1 MENEKKFVHLKKII
15 DEFNLHVI
23 METEG
28 YEEIEITT
36 TDVLRPGFQLASG
49 FYEYFDSN
57 RILLY
62 GRMENA
68 YLESVSS
75 EERKKACETLFSYK
89 PPVLILTRGLEPPEE
104 MVECARN
111 AHIPLLGT
119 DENTSNFTAAIIASL
134 NLKLAPEITRHGVL
148 VEAYGE
154 GILILGESGVG
165 KSETAIELVKR
176 GHRLV
181 ADDAVVIKRVS
192 SKTLVGSSPSVIKH
206 FVEIRG
212 IGIVD
217 IQKIFGMGAVKD
229 TEKIDLILNLEAWQ
243 EGKEYERLGLD
254 DEYTEILGIKIPS
267 ITVPVKP
274 GRNLAVIVEVAA
286 MNHRQKKMGYNAVKE
301 LNDRL
306 MNEFGEK

>member
-1 MENEKKFVHLKKII
+1 MENEKKFVPLKTII
-15 DEFNLHVI
+15 EEFNLRIVQKTDGF
-23 METEG
+23 ENV
-28 YEEIEITT
+28 EITT

-62 GRMENA
+62 GRMEHA

-75 EERKKACETLFSYK
+75 EERLKACEALFSYK
-89 PPVLILTRGLEPPEE
+89 PPVLILTRGIEPLPE
-104 MVECARN
+104 MLICAAKAN
-111 AHIPLLGT
+111 IPLLGT
-119 DENTSNFTAAIIASL
+119 DENTSNFTATIIAAL
-134 NLKLAPEITRHGVL
+134 NVKLAPEITRHGVL

-181 ADDAVVIKRVS
+181 ADDAVIIKRVS

-243 EGKEYERLGLD
+243 DGKEYERLGLD

-306 MNEFGEK
+306 MNEFGDK

>member
-1 MENEKKFVHLKKII
+1 MESEKYVLLKTLVE
-15 DEFNLHVI
+15 EFGLSVI
-23 METEG
+23 CSCDD
-28 YEEIEITT
+28 YENRRVITN
-36 TDVLRPGFQLASG
+36 DVLRPGLQLVSG
-49 FYEYFDSN
+49 FYEYFDKN

-62 GRMENA
+62 GKMEHA
-68 YLESVSS
+68 YLDTVSS
-75 EERKKACETLFSYK
+75 EERYSACEKLFSYGS
-89 PPVLILTRGLEPPEE
+89 PAVIITRGQQPHEE
-104 MVECARN
+104 MMECAQK
-111 AHIPLLGT
+111 AGIPLLGT
-119 DENTSNFTAAIIASL
+119 EEFTSDFMAALIASL
-134 NLKLAPEITRHGVL
+134 NIKLAPEISRHGVL
-148 VEAYGE
+148 VEVYGE

-181 ADDAVVIKRVS
+181 ADDAVNIKRVS
-192 SKTLVGSSPSVIKH
+192 SKTLVGSSPTVIKH

-229 TEKIDLILNLEAWQ
+229 TEKIDLILNFEAWQ

-254 DEYTEILGIKIPS
+254 DEFTDILGIKIPS

-306 MNEFGEK
+306 MNEFGER